1 MSSPAGI
8 VITQNVNIYYTRLGL
23 PSDIPI
29 DWALEPC
36 LDLINSRW
44 TDHLGSGQL
53 FDRLSKSAFRHAFL
67 QRWGYRVSQPEDG
80 AAWARL
86 SELRGVL
93 RAALELY
100 MSSKPM
106 GPSVRRALQS
116 HMNRAPVRLALSGG
130 VDGYHLSLQRSG
142 NDWDIVTA
150 EIATSAI
157 RVMTERRTI
166 KKCANSDCSWMFVDE
181 SKPRSRRW
189 CNVSICGSLVNVR
202 RHRARYS

>member
-1 MSSPAGI
+1 
-8 VITQNVNIYYTRLGL
+8 L

-44 TDHLGSGQL
+44 SDHLGSGQV
-53 FDRLSKSAFRHAFL
+53 FDRLSKSAFRDAFL
-67 QRWGYRVSQPEDG
+67 QRWAYRVSDPQND
-80 AAWARL
+80 AAWSRL

-93 RAALELY
+93 RTALELY
-100 MSSKPM
+100 MSGKPLR
-106 GPSVRRALQS
+106 PSIRRALESQ
-116 HMNRAPVRLALSGG
+116 MNSAPVMLGLSGG
-130 VDGYHLSLQRSG
+130 PDGYHLSLKRSG

-150 EIATSAI
+150 EITTSAI
-157 RVMTERRTI
+157 RVMTEQRTI

-202 RHRARYS
+202 RHRARL